1 MGSSP
6 RTWGE
11 ASAHAKWVA
20 KLLGFIPTHVGRSVR
35 MRRKQGVELQGSSPR
50 TWGEAIRSSL
60 DATLPG
66 VHPHARGEKGERQ
79 NPEILR
85 KTGNIQLPRNQ
96 LSTLYTHFFALDAKK
111 TQRLPI
117 FE

>member
-1 MGSSP
+1 
-6 RTWGE
+6 
-11 ASAHAKWVA
+11 
-20 KLLGFIPTHVGRSVR
+20 VGRSS
-35 MRRKQGVELQGSSPR
+35 E
-50 TWGEAIRSSL
+50 
-60 DATLPG
+60 
-66 VHPHARGEKGERQ
+66 